1 MGSAI
6 MRTFGRQL
14 LSWATIALITF
25 ALAEGGLRAYHKIN
39 PVFIFPTD
47 SYNRFRGK
55 PFERNYDATLNSRGF
70 NDVEFT
76 PEKEAGVYRIIGI
89 GDSFVFSVVPYR
101 HNFLTRLEERLNA
114 SSGGRRYEVINMG
127 IPGANLEHYRSLLVN
142 EGLALQP
149 DMLLLCVFI
158 GNDLSGS
165 PAPPWAASYV
175 LALAEFLSRIP
186 QAVTLSQANA
196 FDYHDDQPSFGTYDE
211 YFAIEAKGVPLYR
224 LANPGHDA
232 MIRNAM
238 DYLDSIQRIAAARDM
253 RLLLVLIPDEM
264 QVNPALQ
271 QSALRRLGLAAS
283 EMDFDLPNRLLTRA
297 LRQAGIAYLDLL
309 PSFRAAAAETT
320 LYKPQDTH
328 WNIAGN
334 RLAADVIA
342 DHLLQQP
349 AGQR

>member
-1 MGSAI
+1 

-14 LSWATIALITF
+14 LAWATVGLVTLV
-25 ALAEGGLRAYHKIN
+25 LAEGVLRAYHYVN
-39 PVFIFPTD
+39 PVFIFASD

-55 PFERNYDATLNSRGF
+55 PFERNYDASLNSRGF

-76 PEKEAGVYRIIGI
+76 SEKDPGVYRIIGI

-114 SSGGRRYEVINMG
+114 ESAGQRYEVVNMG
-127 IPGANLEHYRSLLVN
+127 VPGANLEQYRSLLVN
-142 EGLALQP
+142 EGLALHP

-165 PAPPWAASYV
+165 PPPRPWTASYV
-175 LALAEFLSRIP
+175 LALADFLSRLP

-196 FDYHDDQPSFGTYDE
+196 FDYHDDQPSFGSYEE
-211 YFAIEAKGVPLYR
+211 YLAIELKSTPLYR
-224 LANPGHDA
+224 RASPGLGGL
-232 MIRNAM
+232 IRNAM
-238 DYLDSIQRIAAARDM
+238 EYLDSIQRIAAARDL

-271 QSALRRLGLAAS
+271 QAVLEKLGLTDHA
-283 EMDFDLPNRLLTRA
+283 MDFDLPNRLLARA
-297 LRQAGIAYLDLL
+297 LRDAGIAYLDLL
-309 PSFRAAAAETT
+309 PSFRAAAARTT

-334 RLAADVIA
+334 RLAAEAIA
-342 DHLLQQP
+342 EHLLRRP
-349 AGQR
+349 SGRP